1 MNETSRWLLANSSD
15 PLSYRDSSLL
25 VALVRQIVFALAYSI
40 AVIGSYS
47 LVYADSLVAI
57 VWPSVGIAVW
67 WAVTC
72 RSWKNF
78 ALICGYV
85 FLVPAI
91 YLHFFTETSIRG
103 VILAGIAHAIAGPGV
118 ALVMAFMENAQLPEP
133 LRKRHAFAPFSHLRL
148 SVDVFRLLVAGIV
161 MVAISKL
168 IVIFAYA
175 LADLPYSF
183 TLYLTMALRDLT
195 GIIVVAG
202 PGIALST
209 PLVPNIHR
217 SAWREFA
224 VVFIATIG
232 LLALIFGFAVDLP
245 TVYLAMLPLYW
256 SATRLPVPLA
266 VLHAV
271 ITSAIVVVLYFLLGT
286 GPFAITDDSILV
298 QATTIQLFVLMC
310 ILLSLVVSTTVQQT
324 SALVEELEVVAKTL
338 PDALFIVNKNGTAFP
353 VNAGAKNFAKQ
364 SPDGHYFMPKLQNID
379 GEPIDEKERPSSL
392 ALRGQSVEGVLA
404 KLGEVPGE
412 DPALARR
419 IFKISASPMY
429 LRGETEPGHALVIWH
444 DSTNQYYTMQ
454 QLTLA
459 YEESRL
465 LFENAPQGIA
475 MLEPSGEIVMANRS
489 FGDLVG
495 TTPVRLLGRNLE
507 DFGVEEGTMEYVTT
521 VLLDPEAVVHLDRSL
536 ETLRGKQKN
545 VAMSFSSMG
554 NVGGRIGTLLVNVV
568 DVTERQELIEL
579 VEHLA
584 DHDSL
589 TGLVNRRR
597 LESNIEELILKNE
610 RESTESALLL
620 LDLDYFKEVNDSLG
634 HKAGDQLLIE
644 FAEILKDSVRD
655 SDVVG
660 RIGGDEFVIVL
671 PHTDRDGAEAIGIR
685 IIELVNQHFKGR
697 GKVLSR
703 VSVSIGVSLFSD
715 ARAQGVNP
723 FILADQLLYDAK
735 HAGRSR
741 VAVRRAENTI
751 VRSAKPAFSVEEL
764 PEILESHSIRLEL
777 QPILELET
785 GRVDAA
791 EGLLRINL
799 DGTDVPP
806 GQFIQS
812 VEQAGLAPKL
822 DIAVMREGIKHIER
836 LRAVC
841 PTFSL
846 ALNLS
851 GYSLSSAKMREELR
865 AEFRAHD
872 LPRESI
878 RFEITETAPIE
889 DIDAAKEFMQMLKD
903 FGFHIAIDDF
913 GAGHEPYQ
921 YLKKFDFSVLKIAGE
936 FIEGMVTNRVDRSI
950 VESIAQL
957 AKDEEMETVAEFVS
971 SKEILEAVREIG
983 VTYAQGFYIGKSKPI
998 DEFIATYLETNQTA
1012 TWG

>member
-1 MNETSRWLLANSSD
+1 
-15 PLSYRDSSLL
+15 
-25 VALVRQIVFALAYSI
+25 
-40 AVIGSYS
+40 
-47 LVYADSLVAI
+47 
-57 VWPSVGIAVW
+57 
-67 WAVTC
+67 
-72 RSWKNF
+72 
-78 ALICGYV
+78 
-85 FLVPAI
+85 
-91 YLHFFTETSIRG
+91 
-103 VILAGIAHAIAGPGV
+103 
-118 ALVMAFMENAQLPEP
+118 
-133 LRKRHAFAPFSHLRL
+133 
-148 SVDVFRLLVAGIV
+148 
-161 MVAISKL
+161 
-168 IVIFAYA
+168 
-175 LADLPYSF
+175 
-183 TLYLTMALRDLT
+183 
-195 GIIVVAG
+195 
-202 PGIALST
+202 
-209 PLVPNIHR
+209 
-217 SAWREFA
+217 
-224 VVFIATIG
+224 
-232 LLALIFGFAVDLP
+232 
-245 TVYLAMLPLYW
+245 
-256 SATRLPVPLA
+256 
-266 VLHAV
+266 
-271 ITSAIVVVLYFLLGT
+271 
-286 GPFAITDDSILV
+286 
-298 QATTIQLFVLMC
+298 
-310 ILLSLVVSTTVQQT
+310 
-324 SALVEELEVVAKTL
+324 
-338 PDALFIVNKNGTAFP
+338 
-353 VNAGAKNFAKQ
+353 
-364 SPDGHYFMPKLQNID
+364 
-379 GEPIDEKERPSSL
+379 
-392 ALRGQSVEGVLA
+392 
-404 KLGEVPGE
+404 
-412 DPALARR
+412 
-419 IFKISASPMY
+419 
-429 LRGETEPGHALVIWH
+429 
-444 DSTNQYYTMQ
+444 
-454 QLTLA
+454 
-459 YEESRL
+459 
-465 LFENAPQGIA
+465 
-475 MLEPSGEIVMANRS
+475 
-489 FGDLVG
+489 
-495 TTPVRLLGRNLE
+495 
-507 DFGVEEGTMEYVTT
+507 MEYVTP
-521 VLLDPEAVVHLDRSL
+521 VLSDPEAVVHLDRSL

-597 LESNIEELILKNE
+597 LESDIEELILKNE
-610 RESTESALLL
+610 RDSTDSALLL

-634 HKAGDQLLIE
+634 HEAGDQLLIE

-655 SDVVG
+655 SDIVG

-671 PHTDRDGAEAIGIR
+671 PDTDRDGAEAIGIR

-703 VSVSIGVSLFSD
+703 VSVSIGGTLFSD

-735 HAGRSR
+735 HAGRNR

-764 PEILESHSIRLEL
+764 SEILESHSIRLEL

-785 GRVDAA
+785 GRVGAA

-799 DGTDVPP
+799 DGTDVPT
-806 GQFIQS
+806 GQFVQS

-822 DIAVMREGIKHIER
+822 DIAVMREGINHIER

-851 GYSLSSAKMREELR
+851 GYSLSSAKIREELR
-865 AEFRAHD
+865 AEFRARD
-872 LPRESI
+872 LPRGSI

-889 DIDAAKEFMQMLKD
+889 DIDAAKEFVQMLKD
-903 FGFHIAIDDF
+903 FGFHIVIDDF

-983 VTYAQGFYIGKSKPI
+983 VTYAQGFHIGKSKPI